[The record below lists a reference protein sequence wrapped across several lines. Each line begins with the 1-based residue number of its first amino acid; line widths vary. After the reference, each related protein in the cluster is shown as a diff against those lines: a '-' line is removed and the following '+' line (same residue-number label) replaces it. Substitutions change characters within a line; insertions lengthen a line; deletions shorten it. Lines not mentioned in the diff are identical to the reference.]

1 MVHINVLKKLMCVL
15 VVILVALT
23 VCLWRETRRSYYVL
37 FKTESDGLQVHRTS
51 EKWTPLKSQSLLH
64 EAASELGQIPKT
76 WFDNHSKVKGS
87 TTQTAEKSKKAADS
101 VKVWD
106 KDSSSRNLIPRLQK
120 VRKNYLSMNKYN
132 VTYSGKRNAAKLSPE
147 KLLCQLRD
155 RVNVTMIQGLDGP
168 FDTSEWQQYLPGKSL
183 NETVGRLGR
192 CAVVSS
198 AGSLKS
204 SHLGQ
209 EIDSHDAV
217 LRFNGAPVKG
227 FQEDVGQKTTIRLVN
242 SQRCPANRVPHSS
255 QPLFVSPWLAC
266 CCHGEHSALSVFAV
280 TVTNESAGRKRK
292 EIAHRWN
299 GLITVEE
306 QQFLREALYNTGIL
320 IVWDPAP
327 YHAEIHEWYRKPDY
341 NFFESYKSY
350 RSIHP
355 EQPFYI
361 LNPKMQWQLWDI
373 LQENSL
379 EHIQPNPPSSGML
392 GIVIMMTLCD
402 EVHVYEFLPSKRQTD
417 ICHYY
422 QKFHDRAC
430 TMGAYHPLLF
440 EKNLVKHINQGT
452 DEDIYTRGKVT
463 LPGFRNV
470 HC

>member
-1 MVHINVLKKLMCVL
+1 MVHINVLKKITCVL

-23 VCLWRETRRSYYVL
+23 VCLWRETRRSYYVP
-37 FKTESDGLQVHRTS
+37 FKTGSDDSQVRRTS
-51 EKWTPLKSQSLLH
+51 EKWHPLKSQELFH

-76 WFDNHSKVKGS
+76 WFSNHNKVKGS
-87 TTQTAEKSKKAADS
+87 TSGTAEKSKRAAHS

-132 VTYSGKRNAAKLSPE
+132 VTYNGKRNAAKLSPE

-155 RVNVTMIQGLDGP
+155 RVNVTMIQGSDGP
-168 FDTSEWQQYLPGKSL
+168 FDTPEWQQYLPGKSL

-198 AGSLKS
+198 AGSMKS

-217 LRFNGAPVKG
+217 LRFNGAPIKG

-242 SQRCPANRVPHSS
+242 SQ
-255 QPLFVSPWLAC
+255 
-266 CCHGEHSALSVFAV
+266 
-280 TVTNESAGRKRK
+280 
-292 EIAHRWN
+292 
-299 GLITVEE
+299 
-306 QQFLREALYNTGIL
+306 
-320 IVWDPAP
+320 
-327 YHAEIHEWYRKPDY
+327 WYRKPDY

-350 RSIHP
+350 RSTHP

-440 EKNLVKHINQGT
+440 EKNLVKHINQGA
-452 DEDIYTRGKVT
+452 DEDIYTHGKVT
-463 LPGFRNV
+463 LPGFQNV

>member
-1 MVHINVLKKLMCVL
+1 MTRPFQQSSRPEFLTRLYRCFLNSSVH
-15 VVILVALT
+15 
-23 VCLWRETRRSYYVL
+23 
-37 FKTESDGLQVHRTS
+37 HRTVVFWDILLKPS
-51 EKWTPLKSQSLLH
+51 EENLPKAKNDLSWRAAALL
-64 EAASELGQIPKT
+64 T
-76 WFDNHSKVKGS
+76 
-87 TTQTAEKSKKAADS
+87 
-101 VKVWD
+101 
-106 KDSSSRNLIPRLQK
+106 
-120 VRKNYLSMNKYN
+120 
-132 VTYSGKRNAAKLSPE
+132 
-147 KLLCQLRD
+147 
-155 RVNVTMIQGLDGP
+155 
-168 FDTSEWQQYLPGKSL
+168 
-183 NETVGRLGR
+183 
-192 CAVVSS
+192 
-198 AGSLKS
+198 
-204 SHLGQ
+204 
-209 EIDSHDAV
+209 DSHDAV
-217 LRFNGAPVKG
+217 LRFNGAPIKG

-242 SQRCPANRVPHSS
+242 SQLV
-255 QPLFVSPWLAC
+255 
-266 CCHGEHSALSVFAV
+266 
-280 TVTNESAGRKRK
+280 
-292 EIAHRWN
+292 
-299 GLITVEE
+299 TVEE
-306 QQFLREALYNTGIL
+306 QQFLREVLYNTGIL

-350 RSIHP
+350 RSTHP

-452 DEDIYTRGKVT
+452 DEDIYTYGKVT

>member
-1 MVHINVLKKLMCVL
+1 MVHINVLKKVMCGL
-15 VVILVALT
+15 VVILIALT
-23 VCLWRETRRSYYVL
+23 VCLWKETRRSYYVP
-37 FKTESDGLQVHRTS
+37 FKTENDDSQIHRTS
-51 EKWTPLKSQSLLH
+51 EKWNLLKSQDLVH
-64 EAASELGQIPKT
+64 EAAGGMGQMPKALLS
-76 WFDNHSKVKGS
+76 NENKVKGGIS
-87 TTQTAEKSKKAADS
+87 GMVEKSKKASDYM
-101 VKVWD
+101 KVWD
-106 KDSSSRNLIPRLQK
+106 KDSSSQNLIPRLQK

-132 VTYSGKRNAAKLSPE
+132 VTYSGKRNAVKLSPE
-147 KLLCQLRD
+147 QLLCQLRD
-155 RVNVTMIQGLDGP
+155 RVNVSMIHGSDSP
-168 FDTSEWQQYLPGKSL
+168 FNTSEWLRYLPEKSL

-204 SHLGQ
+204 SHLGP

-242 SQRCPANRVPHSS
+242 SQ
-255 QPLFVSPWLAC
+255 L
-266 CCHGEHSALSVFAV
+266 V
-280 TVTNESAGRKRK
+280 TVEQ
-292 EIAHRWN
+292 
-299 GLITVEE
+299 
-306 QQFLREALYNTGIL
+306 QQFLRDALYNTGIL
-320 IVWDPAP
+320 IIWDPAP

-341 NFFESYKSY
+341 KFFETYKLY
-350 RSIHP
+350 RVRHP

-373 LQENSL
+373 IQENSL
-379 EHIQPNPPSSGML
+379 EHIQPNPPSSGTL
-392 GIVIMMTLCD
+392 GILIMMTLCD
-402 EVHVYEFLPSKRQTD
+402 EVDVYEFLPSKRQTD

-440 EKNLVKHINQGT
+440 EKNLVKHINRGT
-452 DEDIYTRGKVT
+452 DEDIYTHGKVT

>member
-1 MVHINVLKKLMCVL
+1 MVHINVLRKFTCLL

-23 VCLWRETRRSYYVL
+23 VCLWRETRRSYYDPL
-37 FKTESDGLQVHRTS
+37 KTRNDDLQGHRS
-51 EKWTPLKSQSLLH
+51 LEKWNAVKSQGLFH
-64 EAASELGQIPKT
+64 EAAGELGQVSKT
-76 WFDNHSKVKGS
+76 WLGTQNKVKGS
-87 TTQTAEKSKKAADS
+87 ASETAEKSKKAAIG
-101 VKVWD
+101 KVWD

-120 VRKNYLSMNKYN
+120 VRKNYLAMNKYN
-132 VTYSGKRNAAKLSPE
+132 VTYNGKRSAKLSPE

-155 RVNVTMIQGLDGP
+155 RVNVTMVQGSDGP
-168 FDTSEWQQYLPGKSL
+168 FGTPEWQQYLPGQSL
-183 NETVGRLGR
+183 SEALGPLGR

-204 SHLGQ
+204 SRLGH

-217 LRFNGAPVKG
+217 LRFNGAPVRG
-227 FQEDVGQKTTIRLVN
+227 FQDDVGQKTTIRLVN
-242 SQRCPANRVPHSS
+242 SQLV
-255 QPLFVSPWLAC
+255 
-266 CCHGEHSALSVFAV
+266 
-280 TVTNESAGRKRK
+280 
-292 EIAHRWN
+292 
-299 GLITVEE
+299 TVEE
-306 QQFLREALYNTGIL
+306 QQFLKEPLYNTGIL

-341 NFFESYKSY
+341 NFFESYKAY
-350 RSIHP
+350 RRAHP

-392 GIVIMMTLCD
+392 GIVLMMTLCD
-402 EVHVYEFLPSKRQTD
+402 QVDVYEFLPSKRQTD

-422 QKFHDRAC
+422 QKFHDHAC

-440 EKNLVKHINQGT
+440 EKNLVKHMNQGT
-452 DEDIYTRGKVT
+452 DEAIYTHGKVT
-463 LPGFRNV
+463 LPGFRKV
-470 HC
+470 QC

>member
-1 MVHINVLKKLMCVL
+1 MVHINVLRKCMCVL
-15 VVILVALT
+15 VVLLVALT
-23 VCLWRETRRSYYVL
+23 VCLWRETRKSYYVP
-37 FKTESDGLQVHRTS
+37 FKTESDDLQVHGTLG
-51 EKWTPLKSQSLLH
+51 KWNTLKSQGFFH
-64 EAASELGQIPKT
+64 EAASEMGQVPKASLS
-76 WFDNHSKVKGS
+76 NQNKVKGS
-87 TTQTAEKSKKAADS
+87 TSVAMEKSKKAVDS

-106 KDSSSRNLIPRLQK
+106 KDSSSQNLIPRLQK

-132 VTYSGKRNAAKLSPE
+132 VTYSEKRSAAKLSPE
-147 KLLCQLRD
+147 NLLCQLRD
-155 RVNVTMIQGLDGP
+155 RVNTTMVQGSDGP
-168 FDTSEWQQYLPGKSL
+168 FNTSAWQRYLPRKSL
-183 NETVGRLGR
+183 NETMGRLER

-204 SHLGQ
+204 SHLGP

-217 LRFNGAPVKG
+217 LRFNGAPTRG
-227 FQEDVGQKTTIRLVN
+227 FKEDVGEKTTVRLVN
-242 SQRCPANRVPHSS
+242 SQLV
-255 QPLFVSPWLAC
+255 
-266 CCHGEHSALSVFAV
+266 
-280 TVTNESAGRKRK
+280 
-292 EIAHRWN
+292 
-299 GLITVEE
+299 TVEE
-306 QQFLREALYNTGIL
+306 QQFLTDALYNTGIL

-327 YHAEIHEWYRKPDY
+327 YHADIHEWYRKPDY
-341 NFFESYKSY
+341 KFFENYKLY
-350 RSIHP
+350 RIKHP

-417 ICHYY
+417 VCHYY

-452 DEDIYTRGKVT
+452 DKDIYTHGKVT

>member
-1 MVHINVLKKLMCVL
+1 MVRINVLKKLMCVL

-23 VCLWRETRRSYYVL
+23 VCLWRETRRSYYVP
-37 FKTESDGLQVHRTS
+37 FKTESNDLEVHRTL
-51 EKWTPLKSQSLLH
+51 EKWNPVMSQGLFH
-64 EAASELGQIPKT
+64 EATSELGQISKR
-76 WFDNHSKVKGS
+76 WFGDHNKVRGS
-87 TTQTAEKSKKAADS
+87 TSGTAEKFKKAADS
-101 VKVWD
+101 LKVWD

-132 VTYSGKRNAAKLSPE
+132 VTYNGKRNAAKLSPE

-155 RVNVTMIQGLDGP
+155 RVNVTMIQASDNP

-183 NETVGRLGR
+183 SETIGHLGS

-227 FQEDVGQKTTIRLVN
+227 FEEDVGQKTTIRLVN
-242 SQRCPANRVPHSS
+242 SQ
-255 QPLFVSPWLAC
+255 
-266 CCHGEHSALSVFAV
+266 
-280 TVTNESAGRKRK
+280 
-292 EIAHRWN
+292 
-299 GLITVEE
+299 
-306 QQFLREALYNTGIL
+306 
-320 IVWDPAP
+320 
-327 YHAEIHEWYRKPDY
+327 WYRKPDY

-350 RSIHP
+350 RHMHP

-392 GIVIMMTLCD
+392 GIIIMMTLCD
-402 EVHVYEFLPSKRQTD
+402 EVHVYEYLPSKRQTD

-440 EKNLVKHINQGT
+440 EKNLVKHMNQGT
-452 DEDIYTRGKVT
+452 DEDIFTHGKVT
-463 LPGFRNV
+463 LPSLRNV

>member
-1 MVHINVLKKLMCVL
+1 MVHINVLKKVMCGL
-15 VVILVALT
+15 VVILIALT
-23 VCLWRETRRSYYVL
+23 VCLWKETRRSYYVP
-37 FKTESDGLQVHRTS
+37 FKTENDDSQIHRTS
-51 EKWTPLKSQSLLH
+51 EKWNLLKSQDLVH
-64 EAASELGQIPKT
+64 EAAGGMGQMPKT
-76 WFDNHSKVKGS
+76 LLSNENKVKGGIS
-87 TTQTAEKSKKAADS
+87 GMVEKSKKASDYM
-101 VKVWD
+101 KVWD
-106 KDSSSRNLIPRLQK
+106 KDSSSQNLIPRLQK

-132 VTYSGKRNAAKLSPE
+132 VTYSGKRNTVKLSPE
-147 KLLCQLRD
+147 QLLCQLRN
-155 RVNVTMIQGLDGP
+155 RVNVSMIHGSDSP
-168 FDTSEWQQYLPGKSL
+168 FNTSEWLRYLPEKSL

-204 SHLGQ
+204 SRLGP

-242 SQRCPANRVPHSS
+242 SQ
-255 QPLFVSPWLAC
+255 L
-266 CCHGEHSALSVFAV
+266 V
-280 TVTNESAGRKRK
+280 TVEQ
-292 EIAHRWN
+292 
-299 GLITVEE
+299 
-306 QQFLREALYNTGIL
+306 QQFLRDALYNTGIL
-320 IVWDPAP
+320 IIWDPAP

-341 NFFESYKSY
+341 KFFEAYKLY
-350 RSIHP
+350 RVRHP

-373 LQENSL
+373 IQENSL
-379 EHIQPNPPSSGML
+379 EHIQPNPPSSGTL
-392 GIVIMMTLCD
+392 GILIMMTLCD
-402 EVHVYEFLPSKRQTD
+402 EVDVYEFLPSKRQTD

-440 EKNLVKHINQGT
+440 EKNLVKRINRGT
-452 DEDIYTRGKVT
+452 DEDIYTHGKVT

>member
-1 MVHINVLKKLMCVL
+1 MVHINVLKKCTCIL
-15 VVILVALT
+15 VVLLVALT
-23 VCLWRETRRSYYVL
+23 VCLWRETRRSYYVP
-37 FKTESDGLQVHRTS
+37 FKTDSDDLQVPRTLG
-51 EKWTPLKSQSLLH
+51 KWTAVKSQGFFHGAALL
-64 EAASELGQIPKT
+64 SNQ
-76 WFDNHSKVKGS
+76 NKVKGVAS
-87 TTQTAEKSKKAADS
+87 VSVEKSKKAAES

-106 KDSSSRNLIPRLQK
+106 KDSSSKNLIPRLQK
-120 VRKNYLSMNKYN
+120 VRRNYLSMNKYN
-132 VTYSGKRNAAKLSPE
+132 VTYGGKRNAAKLSPE
-147 KLLCQLRD
+147 RLLCELRD
-155 RVNVTMIQGLDGP
+155 RVYVTMIQGSDDP
-168 FDTSEWQQYLPGKSL
+168 FNTSAWQQFLPRKSL

-204 SHLGQ
+204 SHLGP

-217 LRFNGAPVKG
+217 LRFNGAPTKG
-227 FQEDVGQKTTIRLVN
+227 FQDDVGEKTTVRLVN
-242 SQRCPANRVPHSS
+242 SQVGHLKASYIKMVTGNKRLR
-255 QPLFVSPWLAC
+255 
-266 CCHGEHSALSVFAV
+266 LSLSFFF
-280 TVTNESAGRKRK
+280 
-292 EIAHRWN
+292 
-299 GLITVEE
+299 
-306 QQFLREALYNTGIL
+306 Q
-320 IVWDPAP
+320 
-327 YHAEIHEWYRKPDY
+327 WYRKPDY
-341 NFFESYKSY
+341 KFFENYKQY
-350 RSIHP
+350 RIKHP

-392 GIVIMMTLCD
+392 GIVIMMSLCD

>member
-1 MVHINVLKKLMCVL
+1 MVHINVLKKFVCVL
-15 VVILVALT
+15 VVILVALM
-23 VCLWRETRRSYYVL
+23 VCLWRETRRSYYVP
-37 FKTESDGLQVHRTS
+37 FKIENDDVQVHRTS
-51 EKWTPLKSQSLLH
+51 EKWNPLKSQSLFR

-76 WFDNHSKVKGS
+76 WFGNHNKVKGS
-87 TTQTAEKSKKAADS
+87 TSGTAEKSKKAADS

-120 VRKNYLSMNKYN
+120 VRKNYLLMNKYN
-132 VTYSGKRNAAKLSPE
+132 VTYTGKRNAAKLSPE

-155 RVNVTMIQGLDGP
+155 RVNVTMIQGSDGP
-168 FDTSEWQQYLPGKSL
+168 FDTSEWQQYLPGKSF

-217 LRFNGAPVKG
+217 LRFNGAPIKG

-242 SQRCPANRVPHSS
+242 SQ
-255 QPLFVSPWLAC
+255 
-266 CCHGEHSALSVFAV
+266 
-280 TVTNESAGRKRK
+280 
-292 EIAHRWN
+292 
-299 GLITVEE
+299 
-306 QQFLREALYNTGIL
+306 
-320 IVWDPAP
+320 
-327 YHAEIHEWYRKPDY
+327 WYRKPDY
-341 NFFESYKSY
+341 NFFESYKLY
-350 RSIHP
+350 RRTHP

-373 LQENSL
+373 LQENSM

-402 EVHVYEFLPSKRQTD
+402 EVDVYEFLPSKRQTD

-452 DEDIYTRGKVT
+452 DEDIYTHGKVT

>member
-1 MVHINVLKKLMCVL
+1 MVHINVLKKVMCGL
-15 VVILVALT
+15 VVILIALT
-23 VCLWRETRRSYYVL
+23 VCLWKETRRSYYVP
-37 FKTESDGLQVHRTS
+37 FKTENDDSQIHRTS
-51 EKWTPLKSQSLLH
+51 EKWNLLKSQDLVH
-64 EAASELGQIPKT
+64 EAAGGMGQMPKT
-76 WFDNHSKVKGS
+76 LLSNENKVKGGIS
-87 TTQTAEKSKKAADS
+87 GMVEKSKKASDYM
-101 VKVWD
+101 KVWD
-106 KDSSSRNLIPRLQK
+106 KDSSSQNLIPRLQK

-132 VTYSGKRNAAKLSPE
+132 VTYSGKRNTVKLSPE
-147 KLLCQLRD
+147 QLLCQLRD
-155 RVNVTMIQGLDGP
+155 RVNVSMIHGLDSP
-168 FDTSEWQQYLPGKSL
+168 FNTSEWLRYLPEKSL

-204 SHLGQ
+204 SRLGP

-242 SQRCPANRVPHSS
+242 SQ
-255 QPLFVSPWLAC
+255 L
-266 CCHGEHSALSVFAV
+266 V
-280 TVTNESAGRKRK
+280 TVEQ
-292 EIAHRWN
+292 
-299 GLITVEE
+299 
-306 QQFLREALYNTGIL
+306 QQFLRDALYNTGIL
-320 IVWDPAP
+320 IIWDPAP

-341 NFFESYKSY
+341 KFFEAYKLY
-350 RSIHP
+350 RVRHP

-373 LQENSL
+373 IQENSL
-379 EHIQPNPPSSGML
+379 EHIQPNPPSSGTL
-392 GIVIMMTLCD
+392 GILIMMTLCD
-402 EVHVYEFLPSKRQTD
+402 EVDVYEFLPSKRQTD

-440 EKNLVKHINQGT
+440 EKNLVKRINRGT
-452 DEDIYTRGKVT
+452 DEDIYTHGKVT

>member
-23 VCLWRETRRSYYVL
+23 VCLWRETRRSYYNP
-37 FKTESDGLQVHRTS
+37 FKIENSDLQGHGSS
-51 EKWTPLKSQSLLH
+51 EKWNTVKSQGLFR
-64 EAASELGQIPKT
+64 EAASELGQISKT
-76 WFDNHSKVKGS
+76 WVGIHNKVKGS
-87 TTQTAEKSKKAADS
+87 ISETAEKSKKAAGS
-101 VKVWD
+101 LKVWD

-120 VRKNYLSMNKYN
+120 VRKNYLAMNKYN
-132 VTYSGKRNAAKLSPE
+132 VTYNGKRNTAKLSPE

-168 FDTSEWQQYLPGKSL
+168 FGTSEWQQYLPGKSL
-183 NETVGRLGR
+183 SETVGNLGR

-204 SHLGQ
+204 SRLGQ

-227 FQEDVGQKTTIRLVN
+227 FQDDVGQKTTIRLVN
-242 SQRCPANRVPHSS
+242 SQLV
-255 QPLFVSPWLAC
+255 
-266 CCHGEHSALSVFAV
+266 
-280 TVTNESAGRKRK
+280 
-292 EIAHRWN
+292 
-299 GLITVEE
+299 TVEE

-327 YHAEIHEWYRKPDY
+327 YHAEIPEWYRKPDY
-341 NFFESYKSY
+341 NFFESYKAY
-350 RSIHP
+350 RRTHP

-373 LQENSL
+373 LQENSM

-402 EVHVYEFLPSKRQTD
+402 QVDVYEFLPSKRQTD

-422 QKFHDRAC
+422 QKFHDHAC

-440 EKNLVKHINQGT
+440 EKNLVKHMNQGT
-452 DEDIYTRGKVT
+452 DEDIYTHGKVT

>member
-1 MVHINVLKKLMCVL
+1 MVHINVFKKLMCVL

-23 VCLWRETRRSYYVL
+23 VCLWRETRRSYYDPL
-37 FKTESDGLQVHRTS
+37 KTRNDDLQEHRSS
-51 EKWTPLKSQSLLH
+51 EKWNPAKTQGLFH
-64 EAASELGQIPKT
+64 ETAVELGQMPKT
-76 WFDNHSKVKGS
+76 WLGTQNKVKAS
-87 TTQTAEKSKKAADS
+87 TSETAENSKKAAFG
-101 VKVWD
+101 KVWD

-120 VRKNYLSMNKYN
+120 VRKNYLAMNKYN
-132 VTYSGKRNAAKLSPE
+132 VTYNGKKNAKLSPE

-155 RVNVTMIQGLDGP
+155 RVNVTMIQRSDGP
-168 FDTSEWQQYLPGKSL
+168 FGTSEWQQYLPGKSL
-183 NETVGRLGR
+183 SEAVGHLGH

-204 SHLGQ
+204 SRLGQ

-217 LRFNGAPVKG
+217 LRFNGAPVRG
-227 FQEDVGQKTTIRLVN
+227 FQDDVGQKTTIRLMN
-242 SQRCPANRVPHSS
+242 SQLV
-255 QPLFVSPWLAC
+255 
-266 CCHGEHSALSVFAV
+266 
-280 TVTNESAGRKRK
+280 
-292 EIAHRWN
+292 
-299 GLITVEE
+299 TVEE
-306 QQFLREALYNTGIL
+306 QQFLKEPLYNTGIL

-341 NFFESYKSY
+341 NFFESYKAY
-350 RSIHP
+350 RRTYP

-392 GIVIMMTLCD
+392 GIVLMMTLCD
-402 EVHVYEFLPSKRQTD
+402 RVDVYEFLPSKRQTD

-422 QKFHDRAC
+422 QKFHDHAC

-440 EKNLVKHINQGT
+440 EKNLVKHLNQGT

-463 LPGFRNV
+463 LPGFRKV

>member
-1 MVHINVLKKLMCVL
+1 MVHINVLKKVMCVL
-15 VVILVALT
+15 VVILIALT
-23 VCLWRETRRSYYVL
+23 VCLWKETRGSYYVP
-37 FKTESDGLQVHRTS
+37 FKTENDDSQIHRTS
-51 EKWTPLKSQSLLH
+51 EKWNLLKSQDLVH
-64 EAASELGQIPKT
+64 EAAGGMGQMPKT
-76 WFDNHSKVKGS
+76 LLSNENKVKGGVS
-87 TTQTAEKSKKAADS
+87 GTVEKSKKASDYM
-101 VKVWD
+101 KVWD
-106 KDSSSRNLIPRLQK
+106 KDSSSQNLIPRLQK

-132 VTYSGKRNAAKLSPE
+132 VTYSGKRNAVKLSPE
-147 KLLCQLRD
+147 QLLCQLRD
-155 RVNVTMIQGLDGP
+155 RVNVSMIRGSDGP
-168 FDTSEWQQYLPGKSL
+168 FNTSEWLRYLPEKSL

-204 SHLGQ
+204 SHLGP

-242 SQRCPANRVPHSS
+242 SQ
-255 QPLFVSPWLAC
+255 L
-266 CCHGEHSALSVFAV
+266 V
-280 TVTNESAGRKRK
+280 TVEQ
-292 EIAHRWN
+292 
-299 GLITVEE
+299 
-306 QQFLREALYNTGIL
+306 QQFLRDALYNTGIL
-320 IVWDPAP
+320 IIWDPAP

-341 NFFESYKSY
+341 KFFETYKLY
-350 RSIHP
+350 RVRHP

-373 LQENSL
+373 IQENSL
-379 EHIQPNPPSSGML
+379 EHIQPNPPSSGTL
-392 GIVIMMTLCD
+392 GILIMMTLCD
-402 EVHVYEFLPSKRQTD
+402 EVDVYEFLPSKRQTD

-440 EKNLVKHINQGT
+440 EKNLVKRINQGT
-452 DEDIYTRGKVT
+452 DEDIYTHGKVT

>member
-1 MVHINVLKKLMCVL
+1 MVHINVLKKFMCVL

-23 VCLWRETRRSYYVL
+23 VCLWRETRRSYYDPL
-37 FKTESDGLQVHRTS
+37 KTRNDDLQGHRS
-51 EKWTPLKSQSLLH
+51 LEKWNLGKSQGLFY
-64 EAASELGQIPKT
+64 EAAGGLGQVSNMRLAT
-76 WFDNHSKVKGS
+76 QNKVKGS
-87 TTQTAEKSKKAADS
+87 ISETAEKSKKAT
-101 VKVWD
+101 VGKVWD

-120 VRKNYLSMNKYN
+120 VRKNYLAMNKYN
-132 VTYSGKRNAAKLSPE
+132 VTYNGKRNAKLSPE

-155 RVNVTMIQGLDGP
+155 RVNVTMIQRSDGP
-168 FDTSEWQQYLPGKSL
+168 FGTSEWQQYLPGKSL
-183 NETVGRLGR
+183 SETVGQLGR

-204 SHLGQ
+204 SRLGQ

-217 LRFNGAPVKG
+217 LRFNGAPVRG
-227 FQEDVGQKTTIRLVN
+227 FQDDVGQKTAIRLVN
-242 SQRCPANRVPHSS
+242 SQLV
-255 QPLFVSPWLAC
+255 
-266 CCHGEHSALSVFAV
+266 
-280 TVTNESAGRKRK
+280 
-292 EIAHRWN
+292 
-299 GLITVEE
+299 TVEE
-306 QQFLREALYNTGIL
+306 QQFLREPLYNTGIL

-341 NFFESYKSY
+341 NFFESYKAY
-350 RSIHP
+350 RRAHP

-373 LQENSL
+373 LQENSP

-392 GIVIMMTLCD
+392 GIVLMMTLCD
-402 EVHVYEFLPSKRQTD
+402 QVDVYEFLPSKRQTD

-422 QKFHDRAC
+422 QKFHDHAC

-440 EKNLVKHINQGT
+440 EKNLVKHMNQGT
-452 DEDIYTRGKVT
+452 DEDIYTHGKVT
-463 LPGFRNV
+463 LPGFRKV

>member
-1 MVHINVLKKLMCVL
+1 MVHINVLKKFMCIL

-23 VCLWRETRRSYYVL
+23 VCLWRETRRSYYVP
-37 FKTESDGLQVHRTS
+37 FKTESDDLQVHRTLG
-51 EKWTPLKSQSLLH
+51 KWSAVKSQGFFH
-64 EAASELGQIPKT
+64 EAASEMGQVPKT
-76 WFDNHSKVKGS
+76 LLSNQNKVKGS
-87 TTQTAEKSKKAADS
+87 TSVSVEKSKKAADS

-106 KDSSSRNLIPRLQK
+106 KDSSSKNLIPRLQK
-120 VRKNYLSMNKYN
+120 VRRNYLSMNKYN
-132 VTYSGKRNAAKLSPE
+132 VTYSGKRNTAKLSPE

-155 RVNVTMIQGLDGP
+155 RVNVTMIQGSDDL
-168 FDTSEWQQYLPGKSL
+168 FNTSAWQHYLPRKSL

-204 SHLGQ
+204 SHLGP
-209 EIDSHDAV
+209 EIDSHDTV
-217 LRFNGAPVKG
+217 LRFNGAPTKG
-227 FQEDVGQKTTIRLVN
+227 FQDDVGEKTTVRLVN
-242 SQRCPANRVPHSS
+242 SQ
-255 QPLFVSPWLAC
+255 
-266 CCHGEHSALSVFAV
+266 
-280 TVTNESAGRKRK
+280 
-292 EIAHRWN
+292 
-299 GLITVEE
+299 
-306 QQFLREALYNTGIL
+306 
-320 IVWDPAP
+320 
-327 YHAEIHEWYRKPDY
+327 WYRKPDY
-341 NFFESYKSY
+341 KFFENYKLY
-350 RSIHP
+350 RIKHP

-452 DEDIYTRGKVT
+452 DEDIYIRGKVT

>member
-1 MVHINVLKKLMCVL
+1 MVHINVLKKVMCGL
-15 VVILVALT
+15 VVILIALT
-23 VCLWRETRRSYYVL
+23 VCLWKETRRSYYVP
-37 FKTESDGLQVHRTS
+37 FKTENDDSQIHRTS
-51 EKWTPLKSQSLLH
+51 EKWNLLKSQDLVH
-64 EAASELGQIPKT
+64 EAAGGMGQMPKT
-76 WFDNHSKVKGS
+76 LLSNENKVKGGIS
-87 TTQTAEKSKKAADS
+87 GMVEKSKKASDYM
-101 VKVWD
+101 KVWD
-106 KDSSSRNLIPRLQK
+106 KDSSSQNLIPRLQK

-132 VTYSGKRNAAKLSPE
+132 VTYSGKRNTIKLSPE
-147 KLLCQLRD
+147 QLLCQLRD
-155 RVNVTMIQGLDGP
+155 RVNVSMIHGSDSP
-168 FDTSEWQQYLPGKSL
+168 FNTSEWLRYLPEKSL

-204 SHLGQ
+204 SRLGP

-242 SQRCPANRVPHSS
+242 SQ
-255 QPLFVSPWLAC
+255 L
-266 CCHGEHSALSVFAV
+266 V
-280 TVTNESAGRKRK
+280 TVEQ
-292 EIAHRWN
+292 
-299 GLITVEE
+299 
-306 QQFLREALYNTGIL
+306 QQFLRDALYNTGIL
-320 IVWDPAP
+320 IIWDPAP

-341 NFFESYKSY
+341 KFFEAYKLY
-350 RSIHP
+350 RVRHP

-373 LQENSL
+373 IQENSL
-379 EHIQPNPPSSGML
+379 EHIQPNPPSSGTL
-392 GIVIMMTLCD
+392 GILIMMTLCD
-402 EVHVYEFLPSKRQTD
+402 EVDVYEFLPSKRQTD

-440 EKNLVKHINQGT
+440 EKNLVKRINRGT
-452 DEDIYTRGKVT
+452 DEDIYTHGKVT

>member
-1 MVHINVLKKLMCVL
+1 MVHINVLKKVMCGL
-15 VVILVALT
+15 VVILIALT
-23 VCLWRETRRSYYVL
+23 VCLWKETRRSYYVP
-37 FKTESDGLQVHRTS
+37 FKTENDDSQIHRTS
-51 EKWTPLKSQSLLH
+51 EKWNLLKSQDLVH
-64 EAASELGQIPKT
+64 EAAGGMGQMPKT
-76 WFDNHSKVKGS
+76 LLSNENKVKGVIS
-87 TTQTAEKSKKAADS
+87 GMVEKSKKASDYM
-101 VKVWD
+101 KVWD
-106 KDSSSRNLIPRLQK
+106 KDSSSQNLIPRLQK

-147 KLLCQLRD
+147 QLLCQLRD
-155 RVNVTMIQGLDGP
+155 RVNVSMIHGSDGP
-168 FDTSEWQQYLPGKSL
+168 FNTSEWLRYLPEKSL

-204 SHLGQ
+204 SHLGP

-242 SQRCPANRVPHSS
+242 SQ
-255 QPLFVSPWLAC
+255 L
-266 CCHGEHSALSVFAV
+266 V
-280 TVTNESAGRKRK
+280 TVEQ
-292 EIAHRWN
+292 
-299 GLITVEE
+299 
-306 QQFLREALYNTGIL
+306 QQFLRDALYNTGIL
-320 IVWDPAP
+320 IIWDPAP

-341 NFFESYKSY
+341 KFFETYKLY
-350 RSIHP
+350 RVRHP

-373 LQENSL
+373 IQENSL
-379 EHIQPNPPSSGML
+379 EHIQPNPPSSGTL
-392 GIVIMMTLCD
+392 GILIMMMLCD
-402 EVHVYEFLPSKRQTD
+402 EVDVYEFLPSKRQTD

-440 EKNLVKHINQGT
+440 EKNLVKRINQGT
-452 DEDIYTRGKVT
+452 DEDIYTHGKVT